1 MSRDQ
6 QIERLYAAFNRRDM
20 ESLLSAM
27 SEDVRW
33 PNAWEGGWLSGRA
46 QVRDYWER
54 QWQAIDPTVEPVEL
68 AERPDGSV
76 AVRVHQVVRDKGGS
90 VIADQ
95 EVVHVYRFSGDLIA
109 EMVVEGHDEGL

>member
-1 MSRDQ
+1 VSRDE
-6 QIERLYAAFNRRDM
+6 QIQRLYAAFNGRDIDA
-20 ESLLSAM
+20 LLAAM
-27 SEDVRW
+27 TDDVRW

-54 QWQAIDPTVEPVEL
+54 QWQAIDPNVEPIEL
-68 AERPDGSV
+68 AEQPDGSV
-76 AVRVHQVVRDKGGS
+76 SVRVHQVVRDKDGG

-109 EMVVEGHDEGL
+109 EMAIEGHD